1 MTMNTSGIPRIA
13 LYVFILLFFVLSFI
27 ILQALSFYLVP
38 VTFAAFLSMLML
50 PFNRLLERY
59 RTPRILAI
67 IASLLIILLII
78 SGIIMVISTQIISFT
93 QDLPVIESQLRIKFD
108 QFQEF
113 IQRMTGF
120 TVENQVSFIDKE
132 TALILSNADRW
143 ATGIL
148 ISTGGTLAA
157 FGVMILHFILFLL
170 YRQRIKGFLLMLI
183 KEGHHEKAST
193 MIEKITKITGQY
205 LTGVLIVMG
214 VMSVLNSAGLLLFGI
229 QNAIFF
235 GVLAA
240 VLNIIPY
247 IGVWIG
253 AGLPILLAL
262 ITKDSLFYPMGV
274 LGLFIFNQFVDNN
287 FLTPRI
293 TGSQVKINAL
303 ATIGVILIGNMVW
316 GVAGMI
322 LFIPLLGIAKIV
334 FDSVDQLKPF
344 AYLIGEEETSSRRP
358 KKKAQKE
365 DLAVNNEKVTST

>member
-1 MTMNTSGIPRIA
+1 MDPFRLPRIA
-13 LYVFILLFFVLSFI
+13 LYVFILLLLVLSYV

-38 VTFAAFLSMLML
+38 VTFAALLSMLML
-50 PFNRLLERY
+50 PFNRSLERHHI
-59 RTPRILAI
+59 PRMFAI
-67 IASLLIILLII
+67 SISLLLILLII
-78 SGIIMVISTQIISFT
+78 SGVIMIISTQIISFT
-93 QDLPVIESQLRIKFD
+93 KDLPVIEMQLRGKFD

-113 IQRMTGF
+113 IQRVSGV
-120 TVENQVSFIDKE
+120 TVENQISFIDKE
-132 TALILSNADRW
+132 TAIILANADQW

-148 ISTGGTLAA
+148 ISTGGTFAA
-157 FGVMILHFILFLL
+157 FGVMFLHFILFLL
-170 YRQRIKGFLLMLI
+170 YRQRIKEFLLRLI
-183 KEGHHEKAST
+183 NEGQHAKASSI
-193 MIEKITKITGQY
+193 IEEITKITGQY
-205 LTGVLIVMG
+205 LTGVLIVMV

-262 ITKDSLFYPMGV
+262 ITKESLLYPLGV

-303 ATIGVILIGNMVW
+303 ATVGVILIGNMVW

-334 FDSVDQLKPF
+334 FDSVEQLKPF
-344 AYLIGEEETSSRRP
+344 AFLIGDEEKV
-358 KKKAQKE
+358 KKT
-365 DLAVNNEKVTST
+365 NNERDIHSDTEGSNERQNPS

>member
-1 MTMNTSGIPRIA
+1 MMNPFKLPRIVQ
-13 LYVFILLFFVLSFI
+13 YVFILLLLVLSYI
-27 ILQALSFYLVP
+27 ILQALSFYLIP
-38 VTFAAFLSMLML
+38 ATFAALLSMLML
-50 PFNRLLERY
+50 PFNRWQERH
-59 RTPRILAI
+59 RIPRMLAI
-67 IASLLIILLII
+67 ITSLLVILLII
-78 SGIIMVISTQIISFT
+78 SGIIMIISTQIISFT
-93 QDLPVIESQLRIKFD
+93 KDLPLIELQLRGKFD

-113 IQRMTGF
+113 IQRVSGV
-120 TVENQVSFIDKE
+120 TVENQISFIDKE
-132 TALILSNADRW
+132 TAIILSNADHW

-148 ISTGGTLAA
+148 LSTGGTFAA

-170 YRQRIKGFLLMLI
+170 YRQRIKGFLLQLI
-183 KEGHHEKAST
+183 SEGHHAKASSI
-193 MIEKITKITGQY
+193 IEEITKITGQY
-205 LTGVLIVMG
+205 LTGVLIVMA

-262 ITKDSLFYPMGV
+262 ITKESLLYPLGV
-274 LGLFIFNQFVDNN
+274 LGLFIFNQFIDNN

-303 ATIGVILIGNMVW
+303 ATVGVILVGNMVW

-322 LFIPLLGIAKIV
+322 LFIPLLGIIKIV
-334 FDSVDQLKPF
+334 FDNVEQLKPF
-344 AYLIGEEETSSRRP
+344 AYLIGEEE
-358 KKKAQKE
+358 
-365 DLAVNNEKVTST
+365 KVKRTKRQ